1 MTSDPISPGKAMTVR
16 LGLSG
21 GLLAL
26 ALSVAWSGSDSLTSA
41 AGGDRDCA
49 DFSNQKKAQ
58 EFFNSHNPSSDPH
71 GLDGDGDG
79 VACEDNPCPCST
91 AGGGGGGAVAATTRS
106 RGRTTPAS
114 SPSPTAT
121 RSRSASRAAGGE
133 TSA

>member
-1 MTSDPISPGKAMTVR
+1 MTVR
-16 LGLSG
+16 VVLAV

-91 AGGGGGGAVAATTRS
+91 AGIGGGRRPAVAATTRLS
-106 RGRTTPAS
+106 Q
-114 SPSPTAT
+114 
-121 RSRSASRAAGGE
+121 RADHVRVVSVTDGDTIKVQLSERQALSE
-133 TSA
+133 TCA